1 VWRKEKP
8 GKDTK
13 CVKKRE
19 ADQKLNNPV
28 MNCKVVDFEKNAV
41 VYNITGTSKA
51 ELDNKLNLFFTS
63 ENLPLRKDTGE
74 ERVYQKGNKVMRILF
89 GVFVKY
95 FKLEVTIKQQD
106 ELFSVRLHRDMGL
119 ILSGGLMGIKASRKE
134 FERINEAFKIYFNN

>member
-1 VWRKEKP
+1 
-8 GKDTK
+8 
-13 CVKKRE
+13 
-19 ADQKLNNPV
+19 
-28 MNCKVVDFEKNAV
+28 MNCKVADFEKDAV

-74 ERVYQKGNKVMRILF
+74 ERVYQKGSKVMRILF